1 MGSSVSLGRV
11 FGIPIGVNWSLI
23 AIAGLITWT
32 LATGL
37 YPELYPSIHPATAAI
52 ISVLSALLF
61 FASILAHELGHS
73 VVAQRSGIEVEGIT
87 LWLLGGVARLRQ
99 EPRTAGD
106 ELKIAAA
113 GPAVSF
119 ALSAI
124 FTAVAVGAMLLP
136 FENVIAGMAMY
147 LAIVNGVLAMFNL
160 LPAAPLDGGR
170 ILSSLVWMRT
180 GSRTK
185 ATSAATTGGKIMGS
199 LFIVWAAY
207 RFFVQGDSLGLWT
220 GLIGLFIIQ
229 TATREQ
235 QARQMSTRLATV
247 TVEQVM
253 RPHPPVAEDWMT
265 LGDLSQM
272 LGGNFTHAA
281 YPVRGFDSRIVGM
294 LVMADLTA
302 LDPLTW
308 SHQRVLELAHPIEQ
322 VEVVRVDAHLDEVVT
337 RMGPAGEALV
347 VDATGR
353 TVGTLGPAELQRAAY
368 LAGHN
373 QHAPPSPD
381 HGVPQTG

>member
-1 MGSSVSLGRV
+1 MRSSLSLGRV

-23 AIAGLITWT
+23 AIAGLIAWT
-32 LATGL
+32 LGTGL
-37 YPELYPSIHPATAAI
+37 YPELYPSIHPVTAVV

-61 FASILAHELGHS
+61 FASILGHELGHS
-73 VVAQRSGIEVEGIT
+73 VVAQRAGIEVEGIT

-99 EPRTAGD
+99 EPKTPGD

-113 GPAVSF
+113 GPAVSV
-119 ALSAI
+119 ALSAL
-124 FTAVAVGAMLLP
+124 FAAVAVGAMLLP

-147 LAIVNGVLAMFNL
+147 LALVNGVLAVFNL

-185 ATSAATTGGKIMGS
+185 ATTAATTGGKIMGS
-199 LFIVWAAY
+199 LFIAWAAY
-207 RFFVQGDSLGLWT
+207 RFFVLGDSFGLWT

-235 QARQMSTRLATV
+235 QARQVSTRLATV

-265 LGDLSQM
+265 LGDLSQL
-272 LGGNFTHAA
+272 LGERFTHSA
-281 YPVRGFDSRIVGM
+281 YPVRGFDGRIVAV

-308 SHQRVLELAHPIEQ
+308 THQRVLELARPIEQ
-322 VEVVRVDAHLDEVVT
+322 VDVVLAGRSLDQVVPELH
-337 RMGPAGEALV
+337 RGGEALV
-347 VDATGR
+347 VDETGR
-353 TVGTLGPAELQRAAY
+353 TVGTLGPTELQRATQVA
-368 LAGHN
+368 AFN
-373 QHAPPSPD
+373 QTASD
-381 HGVPQTG
+381 HGVPQAN